1 MAEARQGLPQ
11 VVAAREA
18 LDAYEELASVELAE
32 PRMPGDRAV
41 DPVRWESEAARWRDW
56 YELRHRPAI
65 NRWDKA
71 MDGLQDA
78 LGPDAPG
85 RHPWVFVPVCRRILN
100 QQGGNSRP
108 SSDHGPGCRCI

>member
-1 MAEARQGLPQ
+1 MVEGQQDPSR

-18 LDAYEELASVELAE
+18 LDAYEELASVELGE

-41 DPVRWESEAARWRDW
+41 DPARWKIEAARWRDW

-71 MDGLQDA
+71 MDGLHDA

-100 QQGGNSRP
+100 Q
-108 SSDHGPGCRCI
+108 HTGPETTEPTE